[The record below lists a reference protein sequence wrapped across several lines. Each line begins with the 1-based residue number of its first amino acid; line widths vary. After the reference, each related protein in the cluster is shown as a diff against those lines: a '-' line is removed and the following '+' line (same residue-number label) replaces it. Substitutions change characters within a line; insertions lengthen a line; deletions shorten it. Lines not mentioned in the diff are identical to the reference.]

1 MIDADRFLVSSE
13 DKEDWLAVRRTGVTA
28 TQVAKAATDSG
39 FAETVGEIMNPTT
52 IDDNPYMKFGR
63 DNENWIVLDLKAR
76 FGIMPNSWV
85 IASEDERWRMAT
97 PDGLSLDHT
106 VLAEVKTTGKD
117 WGDYS
122 KVPIHYRRQ
131 VQWQL
136 YVAGKQAEACIFA
149 WLLRTEDNTG
159 NLIPAWFEP
168 KTVVVERDE
177 KIIAQLI
184 DTANRLKSVM
194 EER

>member
-13 DKEDWLAVRRTGVTA
+13 DKEEWLAVRRTGVTA
-28 TQVAKAATDSG
+28 TQVAKAATESG
-39 FAETVGEIMNPTT
+39 FAEAVGEILNPTV

-63 DNENWIVLDLKAR
+63 DNERWIVLALKQE
-76 FGIMPNSWV
+76 FGIMPNSWL
-85 IASEDERWRMAT
+85 IGAEYERWQMAT
-97 PDGLSLDHT
+97 PDGLNIDHT

-136 YVAGKQAEACIFA
+136 YVAGKQAEACIFT
-149 WLLRTEDNTG
+149 WLLRVEDNTG
-159 NLIPAWFEP
+159 NFVPAWFEP
-168 KTVVVERDE
+168 KTVIVERDE
-177 KIIAQLI
+177 KMIAQLI